1 MESNTV
7 PAKDKA
13 PAKDKPAAK
22 PPAEPT
28 LATTGPQATLVPG
41 DSFNAGGHPTLNTK
55 PLFKLMVEKKASD
68 LFFTSNAPIKI
79 KIEGQILPVNKQV
92 LTPETVRQTAFALM
106 SAEQREHFVHEFE
119 LDFAISEP
127 GLGRFRVNVFM
138 QRGFPAMVLRYITA
152 DMPRMESLG
161 LPDVM
166 TDLVLL
172 KRGLILMVGATGSG
186 KSTSLAAMI
195 NYRNENASDHIVT
208 IEDPIEFLHTNKRS
222 IVNQREVG
230 IDTKSYSR
238 ALRGVVRAAPD
249 VILIGEIR
257 DRESMEAAI
266 NLSGTGHLV
275 LATLHANNCA
285 ESLDRII
292 NMFPR
297 EQHNQIFLDM
307 SQYLRAILGQRLIM
321 GRDGK
326 RVAAVEVMI
335 NTPHIQ
341 ELVKKGDVMG
351 IKEAITSSGERGI
364 QSFDVSLHD
373 LFKSGRIELQE
384 ALASA
389 DSRANLEAK
398 INFG

>member
-1 MESNTV
+1 M
-7 PAKDKA
+7 K
-13 PAKDKPAAK
+13 AAK
-22 PPAEPT
+22 ESKPLDTT
-28 LATTGPQATLVPG
+28 LATEIGAQPTPTVDAV
-41 DSFNAGGHPTLNTK
+41 SAMVSERHPTLNTK

-92 LTPETVRQTAFALM
+92 LAPDTVRQTAFALM
-106 SAEQREHFVHEFE
+106 SPEQRDHFLQEWE

-138 QRGFPAMVLRYITA
+138 QRGYPAMVLRYITA
-152 DMPRMESLG
+152 DMPRLDTLG
-161 LPDVM
+161 LPEVVSE
-166 TDLVLL
+166 LVLL
-172 KRGLILMVGATGSG
+172 KRGLLLMVGATGSG
-186 KSTSLAAMI
+186 KSTTLAAMI
-195 NYRNENASDHIVT
+195 NYRNENASDHIIT

-222 IVNQREVG
+222 LVNQREVG
-230 IDTKSYSR
+230 LDTKSYSR

-266 NLSGTGHLV
+266 NLAGTGHLV
-275 LATLHANNCA
+275 LSTMHANNAA

-297 EQHNQIFLDM
+297 EQHNQIFLDL
-307 SQYLRAILGQRLIM
+307 SQYLRAIMAQRLIM
-321 GRDGK
+321 GKEGR

-335 NTPHIQ
+335 NTPHIAT
-341 ELVKKGDVMG
+341 LIKKGDVVS
-351 IKEAITSSGERGI
+351 IKEAIGASTERGT
-364 QSFDVSLHD
+364 QSFDVALRG
-373 LFKSGRIELQE
+373 LYKAGRVTLEE
-384 ALASA
+384 ALTNA

>member
-1 MESNTV
+1 V
-7 PAKDKA
+7 
-13 PAKDKPAAK
+13 
-22 PPAEPT
+22 
-28 LATTGPQATLVPG
+28 V
-41 DSFNAGGHPTLNTK
+41 
-55 PLFKLMVEKKASD
+55 
-68 LFFTSNAPIKI
+68 
-79 KIEGQILPVNKQV
+79 
-92 LTPETVRQTAFALM
+92 
-106 SAEQREHFVHEFE
+106 
-119 LDFAISEP
+119 SE
-127 GLGRFRVNVFM
+127 
-138 QRGFPAMVLRYITA
+138 
-152 DMPRMESLG
+152 
-161 LPDVM
+161 
-166 TDLVLL
+166 LVLL
-172 KRGLILMVGATGSG
+172 KRGLLLMVGATGSG
-186 KSTSLAAMI
+186 KSTTLAAMI

-266 NLSGTGHLV
+266 NLAGTGHLV

-307 SQYLRAILGQRLIM
+307 SQYLRAILAQRLVM
-321 GRDGK
+321 GREGR

-364 QSFDVSLHD
+364 QSFDVSLRE
-373 LFKSGRIELQE
+373 LFKSGRIDLEE
-384 ALASA
+384 ALSNA

>member
-1 MESNTV
+1 MSMDRATFHKLLAFGIERGVSDIHFEVGYPPHYRLHGELLGAMKVPPLAAQDTEGIARMILEDRGITV
-7 PAKDKA
+7 DFTRRF
-13 PAKDKPAAK
+13 
-22 PPAEPT
+22 AEIDVSYA
-28 LATTGPQATLVPG
+28 LA
-41 DSFNAGGHPTLNTK
+41 
-55 PLFKLMVEKKASD
+55 
-68 LFFTSNAPIKI
+68 
-79 KIEGQILPVNKQV
+79 
-92 LTPETVRQTAFALM
+92 
-106 SAEQREHFVHEFE
+106 QR
-119 LDFAISEP
+119 
-127 GLGRFRVNVFM
+127 GRFRASIFRQCGAVGIVMRLIPIQALSIEQLNLPPVIA
-138 QRGFPAMVLRYITA
+138 QIADARRG
-152 DMPRMESLG
+152 
-161 LPDVM
+161 
-166 TDLVLL
+166 LVL
-172 KRGLILMVGATGSG
+172 VTGATGNG
-186 KSTSLAAMI
+186 KTTTMAAMLRHI
-195 NYRNENASDHIVT
+195 NETRHAHIVT

-249 VILIGEIR
+249 VILIGEIS

-266 NLSGTGHLV
+266 NLAGTGHLV

-307 SQYLRAILGQRLIM
+307 SQYLRAILAQRLVM

-341 ELVKKGDVMG
+341 ELVKKGDVVG
-351 IKEAITSSGERGI
+351 IKEAIAKSGERDI

-373 LFKSGRIELQE
+373 LYKQHRVELEE
-384 ALASA
+384 ALANA

>member
-1 MESNTV
+1 V
-7 PAKDKA
+7 KAAKEVKPPDTTLI
-13 PAKDKPAAK
+13 PENGVLQTPAAE
-22 PPAEPT
+22 AVS
-28 LATTGPQATLVPG
+28 AMVSAR
-41 DSFNAGGHPTLNTK
+41 HPTLNTK

-92 LTPETVRQTAFALM
+92 LAPDTVRQTAFALM
-106 SAEQREHFVHEFE
+106 SPEQRDHFLQEWE

-138 QRGFPAMVLRYITA
+138 QRGYPAMVLRYITA
-152 DMPRMESLG
+152 DMPRLDTLG
-161 LPDVM
+161 LPEVVSE
-166 TDLVLL
+166 LVLL
-172 KRGLILMVGATGSG
+172 KRGLLLMVGATGSG
-186 KSTSLAAMI
+186 KSTTLAAMI
-195 NYRNENASDHIVT
+195 NYRNENVSDHIIT

-222 IVNQREVG
+222 LVNQREVG
-230 IDTKSYSR
+230 LDTKSYSR

-266 NLSGTGHLV
+266 NLAGTGHLV
-275 LATLHANNCA
+275 LSTMHANNAA

-297 EQHNQIFLDM
+297 EQHNQIFLDL
-307 SQYLRAILGQRLIM
+307 SQYLRAIMAQRLVM
-321 GRDGK
+321 GKEGR

-335 NTPHIQ
+335 NTPHIAT
-341 ELVKKGDVMG
+341 LIKKGDVVS
-351 IKEAITSSGERGI
+351 IKEAIGSSTERGT
-364 QSFDVSLHD
+364 QSFDVALRG
-373 LFKSGRIELQE
+373 LFKAGRVTLEE
-384 ALASA
+384 ALANA

>member
-1 MESNTV
+1 MK
-7 PAKDKA
+7 PAKDMKGHEDLDA
-13 PAKDKPAAK
+13 TGSNPALSDAVTAAVT
-22 PPAEPT
+22 AR
-28 LATTGPQATLVPG
+28 
-41 DSFNAGGHPTLNTK
+41 HPTLNTK

-106 SAEQREHFVHEFE
+106 SAAQREHFINEWE
-119 LDFAISEP
+119 LDFAVSEP

-138 QRGFPAMVLRYITA
+138 QRGFPAMVMRYITA
-152 DMPRMESLG
+152 DMPRLDVLG
-161 LPDVM
+161 LPDIV
-166 TDLVLL
+166 TDLTLM

-186 KSTSLAAMI
+186 KSTTLAAMI

-222 IVNQREVG
+222 LVNQREVG
-230 IDTKSYSR
+230 LDTKSYMR
-238 ALRGVVRAAPD
+238 ALRAVVRAAPD

-257 DRESMEAAI
+257 DKEGMEAAI
-266 NLSGTGHLV
+266 NLAGTGHLV
-275 LATLHANNCA
+275 LATLHANNSA

-297 EQHNQIFLDM
+297 EQHNQIFLDL
-307 SQYLRAILGQRLIM
+307 SQYLRAIMAQRLVM
-321 GRDGK
+321 GKDNR
-326 RVAAVEVMI
+326 RVAAVEIML
-335 NTPHIQ
+335 NTPHIAT
-341 ELVKKGDVMG
+341 LIKKGDVVS
-351 IKEAITSSGERGI
+351 IKEAIAQSSDKNI
-364 QSFDVSLHD
+364 LSFDAALHN
-373 LFKSGRIELQE
+373 LFKQGRIGLEE
-384 ALASA
+384 ALTNA